1 MTRKLASAGLALSVI
16 WAVISLVV
24 KGGVGISRADGVLA
38 FNITRANVD
47 ITHETANV
55 CLNSSSFVS
64 CQSGGAPFLCAF
76 GFKCGFG
83 NSFDSDSYDITAN
96 LTLFNSTEFQ
106 QDLHNDIQFALAPGN
121 CSSFASTD
129 DLSMAPLGTWTGNI
143 PGGSLHKVINKN
155 FTIYNFEGNIAAFTT
170 GLNPELNVTQVFGGP
185 TVFDHLE
192 FNLKIPG
199 PGKTGSTTMSLEGNA
214 NLCAITGPMALAVF
228 IPNSDDFS
236 CVTIPR
242 PEFGTLDISS
252 GVCVVIF

>member
-106 QDLHNDIQFALAPGN
+106 KDLNNDIQFALAPGN

-170 GLNPELNVTQVFGGP
+170 GLNPDLT
-185 TVFDHLE
+185 L
-192 FNLKIPG
+192 LKYLVVLPFSI
-199 PGKTGSTTMSLEGNA
+199 TWNSTSKFRA
-214 NLCAITGPMALAVF
+214 PARLAVQ
-228 IPNSDDFS
+228 PCPLKEMQTCARLPVRWLWRFS
-236 CVTIPR
+236 FRTVMTFRALPSLGR
-242 PEFGTLDISS
+242 NLVP
-252 GVCVVIF
+252 